1 MDTSRSL
8 GHRFLA
14 LCASAFLLP
23 AAILDMDGDVPRLRV
38 ERGTDGFEVRIDA
51 GDGFEVVIDG
61 VTLVLAGSDGV
72 PHRIEAKWET
82 ATCAR
87 GTWSLAAPVQHEHD
101 LRLEVGI
108 REPSIVHVRLTDRL
122 EVATSV
128 QELSLTWRDAGTSA
142 VEWRLPYFTEE
153 ADDIAPDVTWSLPAA
168 VGHAGDRY
176 VSIEPTLDG
185 FARRLPMFF
194 GMSRPATST
203 TSSNTDKSP
212 DLVFGLGNFA
222 TRAGSLFVRR
232 GNRTTTNS
240 DELIL
245 EHDLRFGR
253 ATRLDEAVAE
263 VAAHVW
269 PAESHPQDSSIR
281 RRMDATVAEAASRL
295 VAFRERYAYF
305 ASTNA
310 LHAIERVAVGQDR
323 RQRPL
328 TAALA
333 VFESALKSGD
343 GPLRELARGVCRLFL
358 DAPERG
364 GLFRTHVVLD
374 HASGR
379 LQWEFDERGCYST
392 QDCSL
397 VAQALLEWSDLDA
410 ELRATCLTRAQKLG
424 DFLVRNRQADGSI
437 PARFDPELD
446 GYRDALWTGSGETAT
461 CGRFLLDLWRRIP
474 DPRYLDA
481 AKRAHESLVANCL
494 GKGTSDRETARLFG
508 TRSTTWPLRTSMT
521 VIDAARL
528 AFALADVSQ
537 SETTRARGSRWLQEL
552 LPLQQHWD
560 PPFFNTRLR
569 GGFMHTNFDS
579 LWSDLHCIE
588 AAGALWDAWRATF
601 DIEYLERSA
610 AALRAPFAHKGRGWG
625 EQGLDHEVPLPLGSA
640 DRAAAVA
647 VATSLLEK
655 TGDAVIDVQTL
666 RGVAFGDCS
675 VTSVDRNGSNTIEVG
690 LEKAPIGA
698 NNVRR
703 ADARVRFV
711 RATHRTIIAC
721 NGVRTDAIDPRE
733 LDVGVVLPAR
743 NQLAVDF
750 RPQPSHARERD
761 LIVRARVSG
770 TSPDATVVARAE
782 IRVGVHH
789 EDIPMRILQFDRE
802 TGIGSLTATIDAA
815 VLETAKLA
823 EVRISVQIDNRTIES
838 PWRSIR
844 IGDSDVADCGDDDE
858 RWLEAVGSSTTAPFA
873 DGTGRGRFLD
883 GRELDS
889 MTYALPVDPHSL
901 TVRVLLRSRGRG
913 FVEDENGTR
922 LAAIRSP
929 ADAQWSE
936 HEFFVRE
943 RALFEQGRLRLRFVS
958 DRDSFGV
965 DWIEFEA
972 FGRGT
977 PASTLG
983 TPMPAKK
990 LEELVIGVLPTAT
1003 IEPPTVTIEDI
1014 RLAVFA
1020 DDTFRRPAGSLAGW
1034 LKGLSRQRFELRG
1047 DIEPWRTCRRP
1058 DEAKSQAA
1066 WLSSIFD
1073 AHDLA
1078 RYGRATPMP
1087 DMWLVL
1093 HTGLPQGVFDASTCL
1108 SHANRP
1114 VLVVQSSGQRG
1125 NAVPLADAARAFWSA
1140 QTPRFGRSE
1149 TRVFDDIV
1157 LGDGA
1162 TKFDTPKAP
1171 LGLALH
1177 ALGWVE
1183 RILVSPTNHASVLL
1197 PPLTT
1202 DGFILSLPIPGFAN
1216 ELVQLELRD
1225 KTVTNTTNGTIE
1237 SSTRELLGY
1246 WSLPTGTIALRTAE
1260 ARASSVPDLLP
1271 LRASTW
1277 SSSGIENGPSI
1288 EPVRGTRIVTARGEE
1303 CWSIDRMR
1311 MLADGVAMFDLT
1323 FLGQRL
1329 LDSEGML
1336 VLSQPAG
1343 VTTPVLLTIGGPRGS
1358 SGVISKQTGPERSAL
1373 RIECP
1378 PRKSSRIRLSWDG
1391 VASRSGSRLV
1401 GRIAT
1406 SNTIVRVLLGDD
1418 KREIFVASFGGPG
1431 GSSDSAMTPF
1441 VATLPGTVD
1450 TDARVTLEFEALE
1463 SGDCTAVLDT
1473 ELMSWPLTPAAV
1485 ECTALAAEHVERRAI
1500 LAGSG
1505 ELHAPTVR
1513 LGERETDRIELPL
1526 RIPDVGTLLR
1536 IDCSLARAADAER
1549 LPEGATSTRSRR
1561 LRVRFRDPRASLVAT
1576 VVDEL
1581 IVDDARFTPMCID
1594 LEPLRGRTGIL
1605 VLEAIE
1611 AGPAAYFT
1619 EASLRYR

>member
-1 MDTSRSL
+1 MGT

-23 AAILDMDGDVPRLRV
+23 AAILDTDGDVPRLRV
-38 ERGTDGFEVRIDA
+38 ERGTDGFEVHIDG
-51 GDGFEVVIDG
+51 GDGIEIVIDG

-72 PHRIEAKWET
+72 PHRYDARWET
-82 ATCAR
+82 ATCER
-87 GTWSLAAPVQHEHD
+87 GTWTLAAPIQHEHD
-101 LRLEVGI
+101 LRIEVGI
-108 REPSIVHVRLTDRL
+108 REPSVVHVRLVDRL

-128 QELSLTWRDAGTSA
+128 QELSLTWRDTGTSPIA
-142 VEWRLPYFTEE
+142 WRLPYYTEE
-153 ADDIAPDVTWSLPAA
+153 ADDIAPDVAWSLPAA
-168 VGHAGDRY
+168 VGHVGDRY

-194 GMSRPATST
+194 GMSVPAAST
-203 TSSNTDKSP
+203 ASATTDKSP
-212 DLVFGLGNFA
+212 DLVFGLGSFA

-245 EHDLRFGR
+245 EHDVRFGR
-253 ATRLDEAVAE
+253 ATQLDEAVAD
-263 VAAHVW
+263 VATHVW
-269 PAESHPQDSSIR
+269 HTEAPPRDSSIR
-281 RRMDATVAEAASRL
+281 QQMQATVTEAASRL

-305 ASTNA
+305 ASKDA
-310 LHAIERVAVGQDR
+310 VHAIERVSVGQDR

-333 VFESALKSGD
+333 VFDAARKSGD
-343 GPLRELARGVCRLFL
+343 RALEELARGVCRLFL

-374 HASGR
+374 HESGR

-397 VAQALLEWSDLDA
+397 VVQALLSWSDLDA
-410 ELRATCLTRAQKLG
+410 DVRAACLTRAQKFG

-461 CGRFLLDLWRRIP
+461 CGRFLLELWRRIP

-481 AKRAHESLVANCL
+481 AQRAHESLVAKRL

-508 TRSTTWPLRTSMT
+508 TRGTTWPLRASMT
-521 VIDAARL
+521 LIDAARL

-537 SETTRARGSRWLQEL
+537 SEATRAQGSRWIQEL
-552 LPLQQHWD
+552 LPLQQHWN
-560 PPFFNTRLR
+560 PPFFNTQLR
-569 GGFMHTNFDS
+569 GGYMRTNFDS

-601 DIEYLERSA
+601 DIAYLERSA
-610 AALRAPFAHKGRGWG
+610 AALRAPFAHGGRGWG
-625 EQGLDHEVPLPLGSA
+625 EQGQDHEVPLPRGSA

-647 VATSLLEK
+647 FAATLLEK

-675 VTSVDRNGSNTIEVG
+675 ITSVERDGTNTIEIG
-690 LEKAPIGA
+690 LEKAA
-698 NNVRR
+698 SRVQADRR
-703 ADARVRFV
+703 AEARVRFV
-711 RATHRTIIAC
+711 RASHRTMIAC
-721 NGVRTDAIDPRE
+721 NGMRTDALDPRE
-733 LDVGVVLPAR
+733 LELGVVLPAR
-743 NQLAVDF
+743 KELALDF
-750 RPQPSHARERD
+750 RPQPAHARERD
-761 LIVRARVSG
+761 LVLRARISG
-770 TSPDATVVARAE
+770 MTPDATVDARAE

-789 EDIPMRILQFDRE
+789 DEIPMRILQFDRE
-802 TGIGSLTATIDAA
+802 AGIESLTATIDAA

-823 EVRISVQIDNRTIES
+823 EVRISVQIDSRTIES

-858 RWLEAVGSSTTAPFA
+858 RWLEAVGTSTTAPFA

-883 GRELDS
+883 GREPDS
-889 MTYALPVDPHSL
+889 MTYSLPVDPHSL

-913 FVEDENGTR
+913 FVDDENGKR
-922 LAAIRSP
+922 IAEIRSP
-929 ADAQWSE
+929 ADALWSE
-936 HEFFVRE
+936 HEFVVRE

-983 TPMPAKK
+983 SLMPATR
-990 LEELVIGVLPTAT
+990 LDELVIGVLPTAT

-1034 LKGLSRQRFELRG
+1034 LKGLSRSRFELRG
-1047 DIEPWRTCRRP
+1047 NIEPWRTCRRP
-1058 DEAKSQAA
+1058 EEPTSAA
-1066 WLSSIFD
+1066 SWLASIFD

-1078 RYGRATPMP
+1078 RYGGATPMP

-1093 HTGLPQGVFDASTCL
+1093 HTGLPQGVSDPDTRL
-1108 SHANRP
+1108 SHADRP
-1114 VLVVQSSGQRG
+1114 VLLVQSSGQRG
-1125 NAVPLADAARAFWSA
+1125 DAVPLADAARAFWSA
-1140 QTPRFGRSE
+1140 ETPRFDRSA
-1149 TRVFDDIV
+1149 TRAFDDIV

-1162 TKFDTPKAP
+1162 TTLDSPKAP

-1177 ALGWVE
+1177 SIGWVD
-1183 RILVSPTNHASVLL
+1183 RILVAPTNHASVLL
-1197 PPLTT
+1197 PPLTA
-1202 DGFILSLPIPGFAN
+1202 DGFVLSLPVPGFAN
-1216 ELVQLELRD
+1216 ELLQLELRD
-1225 KTVTNTTNGTIE
+1225 KAVTNTANGAND
-1237 SSTRELLGY
+1237 TRELLGY
-1246 WSLPTGTIALRTAE
+1246 WSLPAGTITLRTAE
-1260 ARASSVPDLLP
+1260 DSASTVPTLLP

-1288 EPVRGTRIVTARGEE
+1288 EPVRGTRVVTARGEE

-1311 MLADGVAMFDLT
+1311 TLADGVAMFDLT
-1323 FLGQRL
+1323 FLGRRL

-1358 SGVISKQTGPERSAL
+1358 SGVLTKQTVSGRSAI

-1378 PRKSSRIRLSWDG
+1378 PRKRSRIRLAWDG

-1406 SNTIVRVLLGDD
+1406 SNTIVRVLLGDE
-1418 KREIFVASFGGPG
+1418 KREVFVASLGGPG
-1431 GSSDSAMTPF
+1431 GSSEGELTPF

-1500 LAGSG
+1500 LTGNG
-1505 ELHAPTVR
+1505 ELRAPTVR

-1536 IDCSLARAADAER
+1536 IDCSLEHTADAKR
-1549 LPEGATSTRSRR
+1549 SPDGATSARSRR

-1581 IVDDARFTPMCID
+1581 IVDDARFTPTCVD

-1611 AGPAAYFT
+1611 AGPAVHFT